1 MDGTVLNTA
10 RDLADAMNYA
20 LQQTGHR
27 HDYTEE
33 DTKLFFGSG
42 IRVAICR
49 ALALEAGL
57 ERKQLLQ
64 IESPDAFAGKKQLLQ
79 IESPDASGGKK
90 MSDNPAEQDKI
101 LTVYRPY
108 YEQHCNDHTAP
119 YPGIPEL
126 LQTLQNAG
134 VQTAVVSNKP
144 DPAVQILAK
153 EQFPGGFAFAAG
165 EQPGVR
171 RKPAPDLVLQTL
183 RAMQIRP
190 EKALYVGDS
199 EIDIQTARNAG
210 MDCAAVSWGFRSRDY
225 LAQKSPEYLV
235 DTCEELLA
243 CISQ

>member
-64 IESPDAFAGKKQLLQ
+64 IESPDAFAGKKM
-79 IESPDASGGKK
+79 PT
-90 MSDNPAEQDKI
+90 NPAEQDKI

-183 RAMQIRP
+183 RAMHIRP

>member
-42 IRVAICR
+42 IRMAICR

-64 IESPDAFAGKKQLLQ
+64 IESPDA
-79 IESPDASGGKK
+79 SGGKK
-90 MSDNPAEQDKI
+90 MPTNPAEQDKI

-119 YPGIPEL
+119 YPGIPEF

-144 DPAVQILAK
+144 DPAVQILTK

>member
-42 IRVAICR
+42 IRMAICR

-64 IESPDAFAGKKQLLQ
+64 IESPDAFAGKKM
-79 IESPDASGGKK
+79 PT
-90 MSDNPAEQDKI
+90 NPAEQDKI

>member
-42 IRVAICR
+42 IRMAICR

-64 IESPDAFAGKKQLLQ
+64 IERPDAFAGKKM
-79 IESPDASGGKK
+79 PT
-90 MSDNPAEQDKI
+90 NPAEQDKI

>member
-64 IESPDAFAGKKQLLQ
+64 IESPDASA
-79 IESPDASGGKK
+79 GKK

-144 DPAVQILAK
+144 DPAVQILTK

>member
-1 MDGTVLNTA
+1 MDSIKHNYKAVIFDMDGTVLNTA

-64 IESPDAFAGKKQLLQ
+64 IESPDAFAGKKM
-79 IESPDASGGKK
+79 PT
-90 MSDNPAEQDKI
+90 NPAEQDKI

>member
-64 IESPDAFAGKKQLLQ
+64 IESPDAFAGKKM
-79 IESPDASGGKK
+79 PT
-90 MSDNPAEQDKI
+90 NPAEQDKI